1 VITVEQWR
9 DVVGFEGLYQ
19 VSDLGNVRNARTG
32 HIKKPHLNVRLNRPQ
47 ICLSKFDKVTTIYP
61 HKLVMEAFVGK
72 RPEGMECCH
81 ADGNPWN
88 NELSN
93 LRWDSRTNN
102 SQDKFKHGTQKMGE
116 KHPMSKLTVEKV
128 LAIRQDNRL
137 HRIIAVEYGVS
148 QPTISEIKSRKSWVH
163 VS

>member
-1 VITVEQWR
+1 MEQWR

-128 LAIRQDNRL
+128 LAIRQDSRL
-137 HRIIAVEYGVS
+137 HRIIAVEYGVC
-148 QPTISEIKSRKSWVH
+148 QPTISQIKSRKYWVH

>member
-1 VITVEQWR
+1 MEQWR

>member
-1 VITVEQWR
+1 MEQWR

-102 SQDKFKHGTQKMGE
+102 SQDKFKHGTQKIGE

>member
-1 VITVEQWR
+1 MEQWR

-128 LAIRQDNRL
+128 LAIRQDSRL

-148 QPTISEIKSRKSWVH
+148 QPTISQIKSRKYWVH